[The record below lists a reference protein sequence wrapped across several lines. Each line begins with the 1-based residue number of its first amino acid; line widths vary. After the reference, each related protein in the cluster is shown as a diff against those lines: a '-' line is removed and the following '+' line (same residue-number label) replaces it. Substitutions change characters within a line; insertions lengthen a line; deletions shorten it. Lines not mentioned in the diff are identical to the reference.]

1 MPSYLGRT
9 EVACGRPNQKCIIK
23 KKPSEYMRSQ
33 SLADTMVL
41 TEDGLILTNIPFGW
55 PVNVDYVINDKTLTP
70 AEKEQILGG
79 NLMKLLRIT
88 S

>member
-1 MPSYLGRT
+1 MVFT
-9 EVACGRPNQKCIIK
+9 ENGLRHL
-23 KKPSEYMRSQ
+23 
-33 SLADTMVL
+33 LAEMGAGQVVFGTD
-41 TEDGLILTNIPFGW
+41 IPFGW

-70 AEKEQILGG
+70 AKKEQILGG